1 MKWIE
6 NQVIERIRGN
16 LFFSLQLDE
25 STDIQGLCQLLI
37 FVRYTWNFVPHED
50 MLFCEPVSRSTSDEI
65 FNTVNTYIRA
75 KNLDWHKCLGI
86 CTDGARAMCSRN
98 SGVVTRILEL
108 NPNASWTHCNL
119 LRAALVSKH
128 ISDNFENVLNTSVKI
143 VNFIKSKPLQ
153 SHLFEKLCEE
163 MGSDHKSLLLHAEI
177 QWLSRGKVLT
187 RLAELREEVAI
198 FLEDKSDFAKY
209 LHDKEFVLRL
219 TYLADIFSKLNDL
232 NLYLQGTEGISIF
245 AIHEKI
251 RGFMKK
257 LVLWKNHINNQN
269 YDCFETFETFVM
281 ENKAKVDDGLIIEI
295 SEHLNK
301 LNESF
306 EFYFHKEMNTMQQK
320 RWIMNPFQPDVTT
333 GISTKVDEE
342 LIDLSEDSSLKMTFN
357 TQKLV
362 QFWASLQTSYPII
375 STEALK
381 VLLPFTSSYISE
393 AGFSAMVGI
402 KSKYRNKLQLSNS
415 LLLKLSRIEPDVNSI
430 IERSKKQAHPS
441 HRPH

>member
-1 MKWIE
+1 MAEKCDNANTKSK
-6 NQVIERIRGN
+6 NQEEVVI
-16 LFFSLQLDE
+16 FSSYL
-25 STDIQGLCQLLI
+25 
-37 FVRYTWNFVPHED
+37 FVRNRKKE
-50 MLFCEPVSRSTSDEI
+50 RS
-65 FNTVNTYIRA
+65 
-75 KNLDWHKCLGI
+75 
-86 CTDGARAMCSRN
+86 
-98 SGVVTRILEL
+98 
-108 NPNASWTHCNL
+108 
-119 LRAALVSKH
+119 
-128 ISDNFENVLNTSVKI
+128 
-143 VNFIKSKPLQ
+143 
-153 SHLFEKLCEE
+153 
-163 MGSDHKSLLLHAEI
+163 
-177 QWLSRGKVLT
+177 VLT
-187 RLAELREEVAI
+187 RLAELREEVTI

-209 LHDKEFVLRL
+209 LRNEEFVLRL

-257 LVLWKNHINNQN
+257 LVFWKNCINNRN
-269 YDCFETFETFVM
+269 YECFDTFETFVR
-281 ENKAKVDDGLIIEI
+281 ENKAKADDGIIIEI
-295 SEHLNK
+295 SEHLNR

-333 GISTKVDEE
+333 GISTKADEE

-357 TQKLV
+357 TRKLV
-362 QFWASLQTSYPII
+362 QFWASLQTSYPIV

-381 VLLPFTSSYISE
+381 VLLLFTSSYICE

-415 LLLKLSRIEPDVNSI
+415 LRLKLSRIEPDVNSI